1 MFFFFFCI
9 QISSIRVRVVPARVG
24 LFIDADAVIGL
35 TKDYVSVVDG
45 ASTTRQFGKQNKVNW
60 NG

>member
-1 MFFFFFCI
+1 M
-9 QISSIRVRVVPARVG
+9 VPARVG

-45 ASTTRQFGKQNKVNW
+45 ASTTRQIGKQNKVNW